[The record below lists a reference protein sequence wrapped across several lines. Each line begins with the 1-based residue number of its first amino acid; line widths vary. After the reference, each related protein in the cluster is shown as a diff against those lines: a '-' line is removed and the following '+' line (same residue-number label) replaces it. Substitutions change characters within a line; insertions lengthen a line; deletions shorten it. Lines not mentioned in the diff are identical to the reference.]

1 MAEVSSGWG
10 CACGF
15 FPVLENAAE
24 FCGGYCVVV
33 VVPAPLAGKTKKVV
47 CYIVEGCRRLVGS
60 CENLFSVFG
69 HSVMLEMIAERGNCE
84 GSPLSLRK
92 VLFVIIS

>member
-1 MAEVSSGWG
+1 MAEVSSGRG

-24 FCGGYCVVV
+24 FGGGYCGVV
-33 VVPAPLAGKTKKVV
+33 VVPAPLAGKTKKVIG
-47 CYIVEGCRRLVGS
+47 YIVESRRRLVGS
-60 CENLFSVFG
+60 VENLLSKVG

-84 GSPLSLRK
+84 GSPLSLRE
-92 VLFVIIS
+92 VLFVKI